1 LKQALEQVNLADLN
15 ERFGGFDAEQDW
27 ADVLSLG
34 EQQRLTF
41 ARLLL
46 SKPNYAIL
54 EATSALDLDN
64 EERLYQHLQ
73 AISTTF
79 LVWVIAPR

>member
-1 LKQALEQVNLADLN
+1 
-15 ERFGGFDAEQDW
+15 
-27 ADVLSLG
+27 LG

-46 SKPNYAIL
+46 NKPKYAIL
-54 EATSALDLDN
+54 DEATSALDIEN

-73 AISTTF
+73 AIDATF
-79 LVWVIAPR
+79 LSVGHRTTLANYHDAVLDLAEQTPCLKVGKVL

>member
-1 LKQALEQVNLADLN
+1 MIWMND
-15 ERFGGFDAEQDW
+15 GGFDAEQDW

-46 SKPNYAIL
+46 NKPDYAIL
-54 EATSALDLDN
+54 DDQ
-64 EERLYQHLQ
+64 RLR
-73 AISTTF
+73 S
-79 LVWVIAPR
+79 R